1 MIYVMFG
8 NQRHASIYALRKK
21 LNPKDIRIATRK
33 DSLLGVSGGV
43 TAIRLPKE
51 VWKPTT
57 FACEERVRE
66 AEAELKR
73 IKQGRGIVIEEEM
86 AL

>member
-1 MIYVMFG
+1 MFG
-8 NQRHASIYALRKK
+8 NQRHASIYGLRKRID
-21 LNPKDIRIATRK
+21 PKGILIATRA
-33 DSLLGVSGGV
+33 DALRGVHGPV
-43 TAIRLPKE
+43 TVIRLPKY

-57 FACEERVRE
+57 FSCENRVKE
-66 AEAELKR
+66 AEQELKR